1 MTSHLDGN
9 ILSGTLAEF
18 LVPDATMI
26 EGRCGGCGH
35 IAPLGESVVY
45 PDAPG
50 LVVRCNTC
58 SHVLATII
66 DAGERLFLSF
76 AGLTAFAMKRDQ
88 VEEPVSVCLLYTSP
102 SPRDRG

>member
-50 LVVRCNTC
+50 LVVRCNT
-58 SHVLATII
+58 
-66 DAGERLFLSF
+66 
-76 AGLTAFAMKRDQ
+76 
-88 VEEPVSVCLLYTSP
+88 
-102 SPRDRG
+102 

>member
-66 DAGERLFLSF
+66 DAGERLVLSF

-88 VEEPVSVCLLYTSP
+88 VEEPVSVA
-102 SPRDRG
+102 

>member
-35 IAPLGESVVY
+35 IAPLANQSCIRTLRGWSYAATRAAMCWRRSSTPVN
-45 PDAPG
+45 DSSSA
-50 LVVRCNTC
+50 LRADRVR
-58 SHVLATII
+58 
-66 DAGERLFLSF
+66 D
-76 AGLTAFAMKRDQ
+76 
-88 VEEPVSVCLLYTSP
+88 EEGS
-102 SPRDRG
+102 G